1 MTYSLKLFV
10 PDDTTPAQR
19 EAAERRFRD
28 ALEGSLGDASLVAPV
43 YAAYLRIAAAHG
55 EIPGPDALSDDER
68 MVFDQWQAAEAAAM
82 DAVFGPHRHMGEGLV
97 EIRLQA

>member
-1 MTYSLKLFV
+1 MTYSIKLFV

-28 ALEGSLGDASLVAPV
+28 ALEGALGDAALVAPV
-43 YAAYLRIAAAHG
+43 YTAYLRIAAVHG
-55 EIPGPDALSDDER
+55 EAPGPDALSDDER
-68 MVFDQWQAAEAAAM
+68 LVFDQWQAAEAAAM
-82 DAVFGPHRHMGEGLV
+82 EAVFGLHRHMGEGLV